1 MLWLYDAQ
9 GDPSL
14 WTVRYLSSV
23 LQFLNVKICSG
34 NKNIGTA
41 ARVGQMHRQCGVI
54 LPYKKDTAARGEQLG
69 GCCHSNAAME
79 SYTCHAQMAM
89 T

>member
-41 ARVGQMHRQCGVI
+41 ARVGQMHPAVWGNLAIQEGYSC
-54 LPYKKDTAARGEQLG
+54 TW
-69 GCCHSNAAME
+69 
-79 SYTCHAQMAM
+79 
-89 T
+89 